1 MLMMTNVILHKG
13 VSSFV
18 SVYFSDITSH
28 LFSWLVKNLFTF
40 VCCFINVP
48 NGLCKYQNRD
58 VHKYFN
64 VVNLELEALRLSC
77 FFEISELDEK
87 LGT

>member
-28 LFSWLVKNLFTF
+28 LFSWLVKNLFRF
-40 VCCFINVP
+40 ACCFINVP
-48 NGLCKYQNRD
+48 NGLCKYQNRV

-64 VVNLELEALRLSC
+64 VFNLEFEALRLSC
-77 FFEISELDEK
+77 FCEISELDEK